1 MGSKAGHEGRT
12 CICLNQTENNA
23 SQDKVRQWVWGA
35 AEEEAMYGRQQQ
47 GGERS
52 GRLHGTG
59 PFDPSSEDSP
69 LWGYGAKEEERFL

>member
-1 MGSKAGHEGRT
+1 MGLG
-12 CICLNQTENNA
+12 A
-23 SQDKVRQWVWGA
+23 S
-35 AEEEAMYGRQQQ
+35 EEEATYGRQQQ

-69 LWGYGAKEEERFL
+69 LWGYGAKEEERFLQVEGPARLRAEAEKSGMSGRLGWGT